1 MMLFKV
7 AYTDEICF
15 YEQEIRAK
23 TPYRAMRGVLDSYA
37 QSSTLMPVYDGL
49 MVAYWEIVK
58 VSIGEES
65 YEAKVIGKVSLLD
78 DYEEEDGQEENGN
91 EKDPKDST
99 HVFTE
104 KEIDMIEKKIRDI
117 LKRSCA
123 VDILV
128 RRMTEE

>member
-15 YEQEIRAK
+15 HEQEIRAK

-78 DYEEEDGQEENGN
+78 DYEEENGK